1 MFIVRQI
8 SCYMEGFVIM
18 KIVIV
23 GGGAGGIST
32 ASNIRKID
40 SNCEITVLTR
50 DNKVAYSPC
59 AIPYVLSGKIASFD
73 DIVMRTPED
82 YKSKNIDIITE
93 VEVTSVDSNEK
104 TVTYEQNSKS
114 TEIKYDKLVL
124 ATGGNPFVPPMD
136 GVNLEGVYQI
146 RNIDDG
152 VKVQNAINDAK
163 SAVVMGAG
171 LIGIEIAFALME
183 KGLNV
188 TLSEMM
194 PQIVPR
200 SLDKDMA
207 DIIVDYLEE
216 EGINVVLGKPVT
228 KLIGEKSVEKVCF
241 GDDEVMDADLVIIAT
256 GVRAELDLGRMAGCE
271 IGRWAIKVNEHME
284 TSVEDIYAVG
294 DCVESKDLIL
304 GSNTISQL
312 GTTAVRQ
319 SKTLARTICG
329 KKSNFNPVLNSM
341 VSKIGKL
348 EFGAVGY
355 TSGSA
360 QHNRIKPIVQKI
372 EALTRARYYPNAKPM
387 DIKVICD
394 SEGRIIGC
402 QIIAEERVAER
413 IDTMTLAITEGLTC
427 FELSN
432 VEFAYAPPV
441 SMVTD
446 PLVLAV
452 EEVSKKFN

>member
-1 MFIVRQI
+1 
-8 SCYMEGFVIM
+8 M
-18 KIVIV
+18 KVVIV

-32 ASNIRKID
+32 ASNIREID
-40 SNCEITVLTR
+40 KNCEITVLTR
-50 DNKVAYSPC
+50 DNNVAYSPC
-59 AIPYVLSGKIASFD
+59 AIPYVLSGKINSFE
-73 DIVMRTPED
+73 DIIMRTPED
-82 YKSKNIDIITE
+82 YKAKGIDVITG
-93 VEVTSVDSNEK
+93 VEVTSVNNDEK
-104 TVTYEQNSKS
+104 SVTYENNSKS
-114 TEIKYDKLVL
+114 TKIKYDKLVL
-124 ATGGNPFVPPMD
+124 ATGGKPFVPPME
-136 GVNLEGVYQI
+136 GVDLEGVHQI

-152 VKVQNAINDAK
+152 IKVHNAIQKAK

-171 LIGIEIAFALME
+171 LIGIEIAFALLK

-200 SLDKDMA
+200 SLDKDMS
-207 DIIVDYLEE
+207 DILVEYLES

-228 KLIGEKSVEKVCF
+228 KIIGDKCAEKVCF
-241 GDDEVMDADLVIIAT
+241 DDEETLDADLIIIAT

-304 GSNTISQL
+304 GLNTISQL

-329 KKSNFNPVLNSM
+329 KKSKFNPVLNSM
-341 VSKIGKL
+341 VSKVGKL

-355 TSGSA
+355 TSSFA
-360 QHNRIKPIVQKI
+360 QHNRIRPIVQKI